1 MLLAHPSQMLVLLE
15 QVSLVSVLG
24 QVPIYQNGLLQS
36 EHNPWK
42 SSLRQPV
49 VSKILLKQRL
59 PKPEKIIRPNST
71 SRAKN
76 FGALKSA
83 LRRMKSV
90 PCWKLITNAK

>member
-1 MLLAHPSQMLVLLE
+1 MLVLLE